1 MLIDFLVFL
10 GSYNYMQN
18 KIKTFFNCVST
29 KLSIK
34 GQKTVQFRF
43 GLKYTLKYFSMFLLP
58 VDIRIRKIWIHML
71 VQAWK
76 KNLFK

>member
-1 MLIDFLVFL
+1 
-10 GSYNYMQN
+10 MQN

-34 GQKTVQFRF
+34 GQQTVHLRF

-58 VDIRIRKIWIHML
+58 VDIRIRKI
-71 VQAWK
+71 
-76 KNLFK
+76 